1 MAVITDAN
9 PASQASVAL
18 EREELFPIRE
28 VSRLTGVN
36 PVTLRAWERRYGLI
50 QPTRTE
56 SGHRLYSMT
65 EIERVRSIVDW
76 IDRGVAVSKVGKI
89 LAKTEP
95 LKVLAHIIPDD
106 LVQADYAQWQQQVQV
121 AVSAFDDRA
130 LDQVYNQIFSS
141 YSLSV
146 VFQDILMPLWLQML
160 QRQDAFGQTSEW
172 LFFDGFLRARVLQRI
187 VALRGAQPRKVI
199 VSALAGQCRELE
211 LLVAAL
217 FLSGNDAGVRVLTT
231 ASNDE
236 KRGLSREAGAAESFG
251 YEGFADRARELTGGE
266 GVAVVY
272 DGVGRDTFDESLRAL
287 RVRGELVLFGGAS
300 GQVPP
305 FDLQRLNAGGSLSVT
320 RPSLTHFMRTPEER
334 EWRYRELFE
343 ALLDGSLR
351 LRIGERFA
359 LADAADAHRALA
371 GRGTTGKLILVP

>member
-1 MAVITDAN
+1 MAVITDAD

-106 LVQADYAQWQQQVQV
+106 LVQADYAQWQLQVQV

-231 ASNDE
+231 
-236 KRGLSREAGAAESFG
+236 GQP
-251 YEGFADRARELTGGE
+251 
-266 GVAVVY
+266 
-272 DGVGRDTFDESLRAL
+272 FDELAL
-287 RVRGELVLFGGAS
+287 VCERIKPQALVLFSNHA
-300 GQVPP
+300 PTA
-305 FDLQRLNAGGSLSVT
+305 DLPRRLNRLALSLDCQV
-320 RPSLTHFMRTPEER
+320 M
-334 EWRYRELFE
+334 
-343 ALLDGSLR
+343 
-351 LRIGERFA
+351 
-359 LADAADAHRALA
+359 LA
-371 GRGTTGKLILVP
+371 GDTADLAQDSLAGSSIGCLGNEGATMRQRMTQFLAGTLDT

>member
-89 LAKTEP
+89 LARTEP
-95 LKVLAHIIPDD
+95 LKALAHIIPDD
-106 LVQADYAQWQQQVQV
+106 LVQADYAQWQQQVQL
-121 AVSAFDDRA
+121 AVSSFDDRA

-141 YSLSV
+141 YSLPV
-146 VFQDILMPLWLQML
+146 VFQNILMPLWLQML

-187 VALRGAQPRKVI
+187 VALRGTQPRKVI

-231 ASNDE
+231 
-236 KRGLSREAGAAESFG
+236 GQP
-251 YEGFADRARELTGGE
+251 
-266 GVAVVY
+266 
-272 DGVGRDTFDESLRAL
+272 FDELAL
-287 RVRGELVLFGGAS
+287 VCERIKPQALVLFSNHA
-300 GQVPP
+300 PTA
-305 FDLQRLNAGGSLSVT
+305 DLPRRLNRLALSLDCQVMLAG
-320 RPSLTHFMRTPEER
+320 
-334 EWRYRELFE
+334 
-343 ALLDGSLR
+343 
-351 LRIGERFA
+351 
-359 LADAADAHRALA
+359 DAADLAQDSLA
-371 GRGTTGKLILVP
+371 GSSIGCLGNEGATMRQRMTQFLAGTLDT

>member
-1 MAVITDAN
+1 MAVITDAS
-9 PASQASVAL
+9 PAPQASVAL

-95 LKVLAHIIPDD
+95 LKALAHIIPDD
-106 LVQADYAQWQQQVQV
+106 LVQTDYAQWQQQVQV

-141 YSLSV
+141 YSLPV

-187 VALRGAQPRKVI
+187 VALRGTQPRKVI

-231 ASNDE
+231 
-236 KRGLSREAGAAESFG
+236 GQP
-251 YEGFADRARELTGGE
+251 
-266 GVAVVY
+266 
-272 DGVGRDTFDESLRAL
+272 FDELAL
-287 RVRGELVLFGGAS
+287 VCERIKPQALVLFSNHA
-300 GQVPP
+300 PTA
-305 FDLQRLNAGGSLSVT
+305 DLPRRLNRLALSLDCQV
-320 RPSLTHFMRTPEER
+320 M
-334 EWRYRELFE
+334 
-343 ALLDGSLR
+343 
-351 LRIGERFA
+351 
-359 LADAADAHRALA
+359 LA
-371 GRGTTGKLILVP
+371 GDTADLAQDNLAGSSIGCLGNEGATMRQRMTQFLAGTLDT

>member
-9 PASQASVAL
+9 LGSQASVAL

-95 LKVLAHIIPDD
+95 LKALAHIIPDD
-106 LVQADYAQWQQQVQV
+106 LVQTDYVQWQQQVQV

-141 YSLSV
+141 YALPV

-187 VALRGAQPRKVI
+187 VVLRGTQPRKVV

-231 ASNDE
+231 
-236 KRGLSREAGAAESFG
+236 GQP
-251 YEGFADRARELTGGE
+251 
-266 GVAVVY
+266 
-272 DGVGRDTFDESLRAL
+272 FDELAL
-287 RVRGELVLFGGAS
+287 VCERIKPQALVLFSNHA
-300 GQVPP
+300 PAA
-305 FDLQRLNAGGSLSVT
+305 DLPRRLNRLALSLDCQVMLAGDTADLAQDS
-320 RPSLTHFMRTPEER
+320 
-334 EWRYRELFE
+334 
-343 ALLDGSLR
+343 LDGSS
-351 LRIGERFA
+351 IGCLGNEGATMRQRMTQF
-359 LADAADAHRALA
+359 LA
-371 GRGTTGKLILVP
+371 GTLDT